1 MELKETPKPKK
12 SIFNAF
18 LAKRSTKV
26 EPHSFDER
34 NGTRF
39 NIDNILHEQSS
50 SHDQRPLQ
58 TSVSAN
64 STPIK
69 RLYKIGKLNRL
80 WHCHGSN
87 LSLTSNHSIP
97 SHFLRKTSHSTKK
110 RIANTKDR
118 HSHPISS
125 THDVFYVTDNS
136 SNDDLIKRSKSLNP
150 NQNQNHS
157 NSTIVNH
164 NNSLSMHQN
173 FSIEQFDNDIPKMG
187 LSKSQ
192 EQIIVNDIDENTL
205 CDSKQRSPT
214 SKSHD
219 GNFSWNRDELDYPKG
234 HSIAMS
240 ACRSRL
246 REKLLPPGYINKIQQ
261 TNEKQISNEQQ
272 QNSSFSNISNN
283 KGDRS
288 SATEQRNARSYS
300 CDILQNAKR
309 SGRAESLAKN
319 SLMAAQLINLIPT
332 EVARERYFDLAFIQY
347 MYKYYQCSKI
357 HNLALKMIGWMLR
370 QRIK

>member
-34 NGTRF
+34 NGTSF
-39 NIDNILHEQSS
+39 NIDEILHEQSS
-50 SHDQRPLQ
+50 SHVQHPLQ

-136 SNDDLIKRSKSLNP
+136 SNNDLIKRSKSLNP
-150 NQNQNHS
+150 NPNQNQNQNRNHS
-157 NSTIVNH
+157 NATV
-164 NNSLSMHQN
+164 NNSLSMHHN
-173 FSIEQFDNDIPKMG
+173 VSIEQFDNDIPKRG

-205 CDSKQRSPT
+205 FDSSKQRSPT

-219 GNFSWNRDELDYPKG
+219 GNFTWNPDELDYPIV

-246 REKLLPPGYINKIQQ
+246 REKLLPPGYMHKIQQ
-261 TNEKQISNEQQ
+261 ANEQSSNEQQ
-272 QNSSFSNISNN
+272 QNSSNITNNN

-288 SATEQRNARSYS
+288 SGTEQRNTRSFS
-300 CDILQNAKR
+300 CDILHSAKR

-332 EVARERYFDLAFIQY
+332 EVARERCVCVYVCDAAFIE
-347 MYKYYQCSKI
+347 
-357 HNLALKMIGWMLR
+357 
-370 QRIK
+370 

>member
-1 MELKETPKPKK
+1 MELKETTKPKK

-26 EPHSFDER
+26 EPHSVEER

-39 NIDNILHEQSS
+39 NIDEILHEQSS
-50 SHDQRPLQ
+50 SHHQHPLQ

-97 SHFLRKTSHSTKK
+97 SHFLRKTSHNTNK

-125 THDVFYVTDNS
+125 THNVFYATDNS
-136 SNDDLIKRSKSLNP
+136 SSNDDSIKRSKSHNP
-150 NQNQNHS
+150 NQKQNHT
-157 NSTIVNH
+157 NAATVN
-164 NNSLSMHQN
+164 NNTLSMHHN
-173 FSIEQFDNDIPKMG
+173 RSIEQFDNDIPKLG
-187 LSKSQ
+187 VSKSQ
-192 EQIIVNDIDENTL
+192 EQIIVNDIDENFL
-205 CDSKQRSPT
+205 CDSSKQRSPS

-219 GNFSWNRDELDYPKG
+219 GNFPWNRNELDYPEG

-246 REKLLPPGYINKIQQ
+246 REKLLPPGYVHKIQQ
-261 TNEKQISNEQQ
+261 ANEQFSNEQQ

-283 KGDRS
+283 NNKGDRS
-288 SATEQRNARSYS
+288 SAMEQPNARSYS
-300 CDILQNAKR
+300 CDIQQNAKR

-332 EVARERYFDLAFIQY
+332 EVARERYCDLVFIEHFIHSH
-347 MYKYYQCSKI
+347 MY
-357 HNLALKMIGWMLR
+357 NDV
-370 QRIK
+370 

>member
-1 MELKETPKPKK
+1 MELKETLKPKK

-34 NGTRF
+34 NGKRF
-39 NIDNILHEQSS
+39 NIDDILHEQSS
-50 SHDQRPLQ
+50 SHDHHYPLQ

-87 LSLTSNHSIP
+87 ISLTSNHSIS

-118 HSHPISS
+118 RSHPISS
-125 THDVFYVTDNS
+125 THDVMNYNTDNS
-136 SNDDLIKRSKSLNP
+136 SNVDSIKRSKSLNP
-150 NQNQNHS
+150 NPKSHQNDS
-157 NSTIVNH
+157 NAPV
-164 NNSLSMHQN
+164 NNSLLMNHN
-173 FSIEQFDNDIPKMG
+173 LSIEQFDTDIPNLG

-192 EQIIVNDIDENTL
+192 EEIIVNDIDENIL
-205 CDSKQRSPT
+205 CESSKQRSPT

-219 GNFSWNRDELDYPKG
+219 GHFSWNRDELDYPKG

-246 REKLLPPGYINKIQQ
+246 REKLLPPGYMHQIQQ
-261 TNEKQISNEQQ
+261 SNEQYSNHQEQQ
-272 QNSSFSNISNN
+272 QN
-283 KGDRS
+283 KGDRL
-288 SATEQRNARSYS
+288 SAIEQRNTRSYS

-309 SGRAESLAKN
+309 NGKAESLAKN

-332 EVARERYFDLAFIQY
+332 EVARERYFDLAFIE
-347 MYKYYQCSKI
+347 
-357 HNLALKMIGWMLR
+357 
-370 QRIK
+370 